1 MKKKTKHPGKIL
13 KMNMKKSGIN
23 SRALSDKLEVEKQ
36 VIDKILYE
44 NGSIDGEM
52 ALRLGHYFRDSGE
65 YWINLQKQ
73 YELKVAEESIGSK
86 VAKLPSTGKSEN
98 RHSNIGWLEEALQGL
113 AFWIGYN
120 RAFYFGY
127 HLHEGALVA
136 SARSLIQANMPSDL
150 ILYSEWHY
158 KLLVPEKNEDRLN
171 DTKDNNR
178 ADFVIC
184 SKPRFKIGRECNIS
198 NFVQFVFEVKRG
210 TVDNSHFDKDILRLK
225 CYLSASDNDSRAFLL
240 VISEKH
246 RPSKFVNEGDGK
258 AIMGKQCIEDE
269 VCYKVRRVLKAAHS
283 FEKKRSLLSDSITP
297 PAM

>member
-1 MKKKTKHPGKIL
+1 MER
-13 KMNMKKSGIN
+13 SGIN
-23 SRALSDKLEVEKQ
+23 SQFLSDELEVKKQ
-36 VIDKILYE
+36 VIDKILDG

-73 YELKVAEESIGSK
+73 YELKVAEKSIGSK
-86 VAKLPSTGKSEN
+86 VAKLPSIGKSEN
-98 RHSNIGWLEEALQGL
+98 RHSKHIGWLEKALQGL

-150 ILYSEWHY
+150 VLYSEWHY
-158 KLLVPEKNEDRLN
+158 KLLVPGKNEDRLN
-171 DTKDNNR
+171 DTKDNNTR

-184 SKPRFKIGRECNIS
+184 SKPRFKIDREDNIS

-210 TVDNSHFDKDILRLK
+210 TVDDSHFDKDILRLK
-225 CYLSASDNDSRAFLL
+225 RYLSASDNDSRAFLL
-240 VISEKH
+240 VISEEH
-246 RPSKFVNEGDGK
+246 RPSKFVNERDGK
-258 AIMGKQCIEDE
+258 AIMGKQYIEE
-269 VCYKVRRVLKAAHS
+269 TGIYYKIHRVLKAAHS
-283 FEKKRSLLSDSITP
+283 FEKKNKAHYVCLVEVLG
-297 PAM
+297 